1 MLRMPFV
8 KLLSPGPGG
17 LTPML
22 TPEKP
27 LYYSEATPHLILGVH
42 SFFSS
47 VRFCFDLHFLN
58 KWFSLHF
65 PFAVEANG
73 IQEEA
78 VTRSLSR

>member
-42 SFFSS
+42 CFS
-47 VRFCFDLHFLN
+47 R
-58 KWFSLHF
+58 
-65 PFAVEANG
+65 
-73 IQEEA
+73 Q
-78 VTRSLSR
+78 